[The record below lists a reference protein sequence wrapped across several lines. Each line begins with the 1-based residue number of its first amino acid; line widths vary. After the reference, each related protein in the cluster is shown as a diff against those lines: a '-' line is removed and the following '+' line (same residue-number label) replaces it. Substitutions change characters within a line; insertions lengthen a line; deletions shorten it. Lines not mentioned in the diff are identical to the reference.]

1 MRFCYSVTETA
12 QLLGVCKDNVY
23 RAVREGQIPHLTIG
37 HKIVIPHAA
46 LVAMFGEPGTNVT
59 HDVAQDAVA

>member
-1 MRFCYSVTETA
+1 MLIGKLAS
-12 QLLGVCKDNVY
+12 
-23 RAVREGQIPHLTIG
+23 REVGLPDLDRLARHFLT
-37 HKIVIPHAA
+37 HAA